1 LKKDKLP
8 IERGVKGKNF
18 LNYGQ
23 KQIIF
28 RKKTECSTKRL
39 CWMNYAPAL
48 FTNLNMSQKAS
59 LILWI
64 FEFNFKK
71 ICKCNNN
78 NCDEKC
84 TGQVWL
90 NFFELT
96 IEMVIFFFLHSIANC
111 SKQHMLLAFSFIC
124 NIKMQT
130 HNKEKIFFISRI
142 NWEMAIKSFSMT
154 KSIKLTWK

>member
-1 LKKDKLP
+1 MKKDKLP

-28 RKKTECSTKRL
+28 EKKTESDCVEWIMLELYLQIRTWVREHQSF
-39 CWMNYAPAL
+39 CEY
-48 FTNLNMSQKAS
+48 LNS
-59 LILWI
+59 IW
-64 FEFNFKK
+64 N
-71 ICKCNNN
+71 CNKW

-90 NFFELT
+90 NFFEQT
-96 IEMVIFFFLHSIANC
+96 IEMVISFLHSIANC

-130 HNKEKIFFISRI
+130 HNKENIFFYFTHQLRNGHKIFLDDKEHKI
-142 NWEMAIKSFSMT
+142 NLEINYQFA
-154 KSIKLTWK
+154 